1 MSDPSQPL
9 VSIVTPSFN
18 SAPFLRECIESV
30 LAQDYPNIEYIIMDG
45 GSTDETPAI
54 LDSYRDRIARI
65 HAAPDFGQAQ
75 AINRGFSGSA
85 GEIVAFLN
93 ADDVYLPGAVREAV
107 RALQS
112 QPGAAVVYG
121 NAYHVAAD
129 GAIVAPYPTRDF
141 DRAALSRGCFICQPA
156 AFVRREAFEG
166 AGAMN
171 PALHYV
177 LDYDLWL
184 RLAAFG
190 PFVRIEPFL
199 AKSRVHAGSK
209 SVSDRAAF
217 YREVFSMLKSHYGYV
232 PYEWVQGYASCLI
245 DRNDQFFAEPRN
257 TFGAAALA
265 LLLGSWINVGR
276 AGTFFRDWLA
286 HRSIGK
292 RLFQRR

>member
-1 MSDPSQPL
+1 MSDSPQPL

-30 LAQDYPNIEYIIMDG
+30 LAQDYPNIEYIVMDG

-54 LDSYRDRIARI
+54 LERYRDRIARV
-65 HAAPDFGQAQ
+65 HSAPDFGQAQ
-75 AINRGFSGSA
+75 AINRGLASA
-85 GEIVAFLN
+85 GGEIIAFLN
-93 ADDVYLPGAVREAV
+93 ADDAYLPQAVERVV
-107 RALQS
+107 RAF
-112 QPGAAVVYG
+112 AAHPEAAAVYG

-129 GAIVAPYPTRDF
+129 GAQIAPYETRDF
-141 DRAALSRGCFICQPA
+141 DREALKRSCFICQPA
-156 AFVRREAFEG
+156 AFVRREAFER

-190 PFVRIEPFL
+190 AFVRIEPFL
-199 AKSRVHAGSK
+199 ANSRVHAGSK
-209 SVSDRAAF
+209 SVSNRSAF

-245 DRNDQFFAEPRN
+245 DRNDQFFTKPRN
-257 TFGAAALA
+257 TFAAAVLA
-265 LLLGSWINVGR
+265 LILGTWINFRRPG
-276 AGTFFRDWLA
+276 AFFRDWLA
-286 HRSIGK
+286 HRSVGK
-292 RLFQRR
+292 RLFQRG

>member
-1 MSDPSQPL
+1 

-30 LAQDYPNIEYIIMDG
+30 LAQDYPEIEYIVMDG

-54 LDSYRDRIARI
+54 LDRYRDRIARI
-65 HAAPDFGQAQ
+65 HAAADFGQAQ
-75 AINRGFSGSA
+75 AINRGLSGSA

-93 ADDVYLPGAVREAV
+93 ADDAYLPGAVREAV
-107 RALQS
+107 RAFAAH
-112 QPGAAVVYG
+112 PGAAVVYG
-121 NAYHVAAD
+121 NAYHVTED
-129 GAIVAPYPTRDF
+129 GTIVAAYPTRDF
-141 DRAALSRGCFICQPA
+141 DRAALARGCYICQPA
-156 AFVRREAFEG
+156 AFVRREAFER

-171 PALHYV
+171 PSLHYV

-190 PFVRIEPFL
+190 PFARIESFL

-209 SVSDRAAF
+209 SVSNRTAF
-217 YREVFSMLKSHYGYV
+217 YREAFSMLKSHYGYV
-232 PYEWVQGYASCLI
+232 PYEWVQGYASSLV

-265 LLLGSWINVGR
+265 LLLGTSINRGR
-276 AGTFFRDWLA
+276 PGTFIRDWLA
-286 HRSIGK
+286 HRAIGK
-292 RLFQRR
+292 RLFPRR